1 MSKGRAK
8 AMRMC
13 PENCIFRNHEARF
26 CGYCLI
32 DIMDDLKT
40 KVTEK
45 LNDIDLNQKKRD
57 FQHLVFYP
65 SHADRIL
72 HFKSVIDSL

>member
-1 MSKGRAK
+1 MSKGRTK

-40 KVTEK
+40 KEDDNGGKQDKTE
-45 LNDIDLNQKKRD
+45 N
-57 FQHLVFYP
+57 
-65 SHADRIL
+65 ADETQR
-72 HFKSVIDSL
+72 

>member
-1 MSKGRAK
+1 
-8 AMRMC
+8 MRMC

-40 KVTEK
+40 KEDENGGKQDKTENTDK
-45 LNDIDLNQKKRD
+45 TQ
-57 FQHLVFYP
+57 
-65 SHADRIL
+65 
-72 HFKSVIDSL
+72 

>member
-1 MSKGRAK
+1 MSKGRTK

-40 KVTEK
+40 KEDDNGGKQDKTEDTRK
-45 LNDIDLNQKKRD
+45 TQ
-57 FQHLVFYP
+57 
-65 SHADRIL
+65 
-72 HFKSVIDSL
+72 

>member
-1 MSKGRAK
+1 MRSGRTK

-40 KVTEK
+40 KEDDNGGKQDKTEDTRK
-45 LNDIDLNQKKRD
+45 TQ
-57 FQHLVFYP
+57 
-65 SHADRIL
+65 
-72 HFKSVIDSL
+72 